1 MSNYEGSR
9 ALISSHKCQAQS
21 SSAMS
26 THEHG
31 ATVPN
36 ALMTTHRQAFSLLL
50 VVSTALMSTHGTMA
64 TYLWVFIRVPEYSWV
79 LIKLSWVV
87 WSVPECSWVPLSAPV
102 CSSGWFN
109 NKQKMLTIP
118 MPSLQYFENIS
129 VQISPNNKK
138 NGYFWNLHKK
148 GCWKMSKIKFLDP

>member
-9 ALISSHKCQAQS
+9 ALISSHKCQAQP
-21 SSAMS
+21 SSAMNI
-26 THEHG
+26 HEHG

-36 ALMTTHRQAFSLLL
+36 TLMTTHRQALSLLL
-50 VVSTALMSTHGTMA
+50 MVSTALISTHGTMA
-64 TYLWVFIRVPEYSWV
+64 TYLWVFIRVPEYSCV

-138 NGYFWNLHKK
+138 MDIFEIYTKRAVEKCPRLNF
-148 GCWKMSKIKFLDP
+148 

>member
-1 MSNYEGSR
+1 MSSYECSR
-9 ALISSHKCQAQS
+9 VLISSHKYLVQP
-21 SSAMS
+21 SSALS
-26 THEHG
+26 TLKYG
-31 ATVPN
+31 AKIPN
-36 ALMTTHRQAFSLLL
+36 TLMTTNKHALALLPMA
-50 VVSTALMSTHGTMA
+50 ALMSTHGTMA
-64 TYLWVFIRVPEYSWV
+64 TYLWVFIRVPEYSCV

-118 MPSLQYFENIS
+118 MPSLQYFGNIS

-138 NGYFWNLHKK
+138 MDIFEIYTKRAVEKCPRWIF
-148 GCWKMSKIKFLDP
+148 